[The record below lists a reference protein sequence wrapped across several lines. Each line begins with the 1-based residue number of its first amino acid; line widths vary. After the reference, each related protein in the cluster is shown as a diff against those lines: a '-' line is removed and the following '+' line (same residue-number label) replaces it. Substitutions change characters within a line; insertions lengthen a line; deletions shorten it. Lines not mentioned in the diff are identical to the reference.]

1 MIIEFHSCTYFR
13 GDIALYNLEVMVTP
27 GVGIHLI
34 GMPDAQCKE
43 TLLRV
48 ATAIQYLGYHIPG
61 KKVVIN
67 VRKAVPVRVAD
78 GMYRPEVCSAFDLP
92 IALGILIASGQ
103 VEKPAFLD
111 SQSDYRIWF
120 GGLSLRGEVRLPFC
134 GHLGDWS
141 GTDVAVVETL
151 DWQLRSLANTI
162 YAPACSA
169 INTRITTG
177 VSSLAEIIDAIKKN
191 NL

>member
-1 MIIEFHSCTYFR
+1 MTITLNSCTYFR
-13 GDIALYNLEVMVTP
+13 GDIALYNLEIMVTP
-27 GVGIHLI
+27 GIGFHLI
-34 GMPDAQCKE
+34 GMPDAQCNE

-48 ATAIQYLGYHIPG
+48 ATALQYLGYHIPG
-61 KKVVIN
+61 KKLTIQ

-78 GMYRPEVCSAFDLP
+78 GMYRPEVCTAFDLP

-103 VEKPAFLD
+103 VAKPQYMD
-111 SQSDYRIWF
+111 RPDDYRVWF
-120 GGLSLRGEVRLPFC
+120 GALSLKGKVRLPFC
-134 GHLGDWS
+134 GHLGDWA
-141 GTDVAVVETL
+141 GTDCAVVETL

-169 INTRITTG
+169 VNTRVTTG
-177 VSSLAEIIDAIKKN
+177 VSSLAEIIDALKKT